1 MILTLFLL
9 LFQIAPEIKQHVEA
23 GLAAKESGD
32 LDGAAREFQR
42 VTELAPNLPA
52 AFVNLG
58 AVYYAKRDF
67 ARAIPPL
74 EQALKLNP
82 DLPGVHAMLGISL
95 LAQGYATVSIPHLEK
110 GQQMDTLGVALL
122 EAARPREAIDKLE
135 AALEKRRDD
144 PDLLYYLGQA
154 YNRLSKQALELI
166 LQRQPDS
173 PRAHQILGEANV
185 ETGNRE
191 AAQTHFKAALAG
203 RPDLQGVHYALGEI
217 ALAAGDYS
225 TAEQQ
230 FRQEA
235 GRFPG
240 SAATAYKLG
249 LVLLNRGDTKQAFA
263 TLQHSDQLQPDMPQ
277 TLLELGKAETALG
290 EHASAEK
297 HFRRILAHEPTS
309 NLAAAAHLQLAQ
321 LYRASGRLPEADR
334 ELKEFQALRNKTEPR
349 P

>member
-9 LFQIAPEIKQHVEA
+9 LFQITPEIKQHVEA

-32 LDGAAREFQR
+32 LDSAAREFQR

-52 AFVNLG
+52 AFINLG

-74 EQALKLNP
+74 EQGLKMNP
-82 DLPGVHAMLGISL
+82 ELAGAHGMLGMAM
-95 LAQGYATVSIPHLEK
+95 LAQGYATLSIPHLEK
-110 GQQMDTLGVALL
+110 GQQMDALGVALL
-122 EAARPREAIDKLE
+122 EAGRPREAIDKLE

-154 YNRLSKQALELI
+154 HTRLSKQAFELI

-173 PRAHQILGEANV
+173 PRAHQILGEANA
-185 ETGNRE
+185 ETGNRD
-191 AAQTHFKAALAG
+191 AAQTHFKAALAA

-225 TAEQQ
+225 IAEQE

-240 SAATAYKLG
+240 SASTAYKLG
-249 LVLLNRGDTKQAFA
+249 LVLMNRGDTRQALV
-263 TLQHSDQLQPDMPQ
+263 TLQRADQLQPDMPE
-277 TLLELGKAETALG
+277 TLLELGKAEVALG

-297 HFRRILAHEPTS
+297 HFRRVLEHERIS
-309 NLAAAAHLQLAQ
+309 SLAAAAHFQLAQ
-321 LYRASGRLPEADR
+321 LYRQSGRRSEADR
-334 ELKEFQALRNKTEPR
+334 ELKDFQALRRK
-349 P
+349 